1 MDIERLKQS
10 LHSVEAIAEALDSLT
25 YNLNEVYSDILNV
38 LNDEIATVEEES
50 IDDKIDKAFIQSDF
64 EYLLI
69 HNDDFRAAMK
79 SGGSAA
85 VGWIKANPSLL
96 YSIYQ
101 DTVKNIEN
109 K

>member
-1 MDIERLKQS
+1 MDIERLRAQAQV
-10 LHSVEAIAEALDSLT
+10 LEELSVQIQEISNVVDYAAYVIDE
-25 YNLNEVYSDILNV
+25 V
-38 LNDEIATVEEES
+38 LNDIEEESETES
-50 IDDKIDKAFIQSDF
+50 IDDKVDKAFIQSDF

-69 HNDDFRAAMK
+69 HNDDFREAMK

-96 YSIYQ
+96 YSIYK
-101 DTVKNIEN
+101 DTTNTIEN